1 MYEFLITRGKT
12 KTWLNEFSFKKQ
24 LTLGLHK
31 PVCLLS
37 TSIFFFIIWLQ
48 SVDNICVKVKA

>member
-24 LTLGLHK
+24 LTLGLQK

-37 TSIFFFIIWLQ
+37 ISIFFIIWLQ
-48 SVDNICVKVKA
+48 SVDNIRVKVKA